1 MHEMGL
7 AKDVLRKLLQ
17 EASAKKISKIK
28 EAKVNIGETLITDK
42 EEFFE
47 LFKDVSKGTPAEG
60 MKLNVRISP
69 LMAFCN
75 KCTKEFAAREMSS
88 GCTGCGENDLKI
100 VSGKEIIVEEV
111 K

>member
-7 AKDVLRKLLQ
+7 AKDVLRKLLHD
-17 EASAKKISKIK
+17 ASAKKISKIK

-47 LFKDVSKGTPAEG
+47 LFKDISKGTPAEG

-75 KCTKEFAAREMSS
+75 KCSKDFSTKAMTNGCPTCS
-88 GCTGCGENDLKI
+88 GSDFKI